1 MKSLAEAEHEH
12 KHRMGEVSSPKAVKV
27 APAPEPPVVVEK
39 KIIPAVDNFDS
50 LDSTEGSDMKSTM

>member
-12 KHRMGEVSSPKAVKV
+12 KHRMGDVAMKVAVKV

-50 LDSTEGSDMKSTM
+50 LDATEGADVKSTM

>member
-12 KHRMGEVSSPKAVKV
+12 KHRMGDVAPIKVVKV
-27 APAPEPPVVVEK
+27 APAPTPVVVER

-50 LDSTEGSDMKSTM
+50 LDSTEGSDVK